1 MLTLVSIMIV
11 KFLGRLRVV
20 LGNWSAGGM
29 EEVVSFDVLFA
40 IAERFG
46 MYMRLQAGKKNARLR
61 R

>member
-1 MLTLVSIMIV
+1 MIV